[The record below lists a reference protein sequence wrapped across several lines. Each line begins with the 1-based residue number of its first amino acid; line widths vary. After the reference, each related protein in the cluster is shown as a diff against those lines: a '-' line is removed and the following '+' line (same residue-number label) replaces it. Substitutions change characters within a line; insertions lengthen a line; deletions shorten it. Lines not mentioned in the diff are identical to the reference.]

1 MTRKS
6 SIEEIRARFDRD
18 VERFANLDTGQNATI
33 DAPLVMDLVTEA
45 AAACCPTAQKLLDI
59 GCGAGNYA
67 LKMLERIPTL
77 QVTLLDI
84 SQTMLDRAVARLAQ
98 AGAMDARAI
107 QMDIRD
113 YTAPDGEFDIVL
125 AAAVFHHLRDDQEW
139 ESVFSKIYRL
149 LRPGGC
155 LFVSDLI
162 YHSIPEV
169 QNTLWRR
176 YEDYLVGLSGPDYR
190 DEVVAYIE
198 KEDTPRPVFWQME
211 LLKRVGFSE
220 VDILHKNSCYAAYG
234 AVKALDERPSTD

>member
-18 VERFANLDTGQNATI
+18 VERFSNIDTGQTATI
-33 DAPLVMDLVTEA
+33 DAQLVMDLVTEA
-45 AAACCPTAQKLLDI
+45 AAACCPTAKKLLDI

-77 QVTLLDI
+77 QITLLDI

-98 AGAMDARAI
+98 AGAMDALAI
-107 QMDIRD
+107 QLDIRD
-113 YTAPDGEFDIVL
+113 FKAEDGEFDIVL
-125 AAAVFHHLRDDQEW
+125 AAAVFHHLREPEEW
-139 ESVFSKIYRL
+139 ESVFTRIYRL

-169 QNTLWRR
+169 QNILWRR
-176 YEDYLVGLSGPDYR
+176 YEDYLVSLNGTGYR

-198 KEDTPRPVFWQME
+198 KEDTPRPVFWQLE
-211 LLKRVGFSE
+211 LLKKVGFQE

-234 AVKALDERPSTD
+234 AVKARDDA